1 MSNDDYRIVTVNVS
15 QTVGAIP
22 STLQQT
28 GVIISNGATTLA
40 AKTPTLITSY
50 AEFTAIANDTAAT
63 YAAVNAAVTT
73 FFAQG
78 NSLGIYIMEVGAV
91 VDAGIDAVAAYMA
104 DPEVRFYTYLVPVA
118 WDGNAKLVTLGRN
131 NAANTSMVYFFID
144 TDAGPSKYHYK
155 TIKSFVATQ
164 KSADPTICNSAAAMW
179 QFISASPSDINKVPP
194 MAFRYLIGVTALV
207 AKGAV
212 KTLLTT
218 NYVNYVGT
226 GAEGGIS
233 NTVYFNGMSS
243 DGNDLTY
250 WYSVDWIQ
258 INVQMA
264 LANEIFNGSNNPIN
278 PLYYE
283 QRGIDRLQNRAQSV
297 FNSGVTYGLVN
308 GNPVVGAVPFRTY
321 VKNNPNDY
329 AIGRYAGLSAEYTPM
344 RGFMKIIFNVV
355 VTMQLS

>member
-1 MSNDDYRIVTVNVS
+1 MSNDNYQIVTVNVS

-28 GVIISNGATTLA
+28 GVIVSNGATSLTN
-40 AKTPTLITSY
+40 KSIELITSY
-50 AEFTAIANDTAAT
+50 AEFTAIANEAAAT
-63 YAAVNAAVTT
+63 YPALNAMVST

-78 NSLGIYIMEVGAV
+78 GSLSVYIMEVGEVTDDGIAAV
-91 VDAGIDAVAAYMA
+91 EAWIT
-104 DPEVRFYTYLVPVA
+104 DPDVRFYTWLVPA
-118 WDGNAKLVTLGRN
+118 SWDGNEKLIELGRSHS
-131 NAANTSMVYFFID
+131 ASSAMVYFFID
-144 TDAGPSKYHYK
+144 TDASQGKYPYK
-155 TIKSFVATQ
+155 TIKSFIPTQ
-164 KSADPTICNSAAAMW
+164 KSDNPAIGNSAAAMW

-194 MAFRYLIGVTALV
+194 MAFRYLLGVTPLT
-207 AKGAV
+207 AKGSV
-212 KTLLTT
+212 KKQLTS
-218 NYVNYVGT
+218 NFVNYVGT

-233 NTVYFNGMSS
+233 NVVYFNGMSA

-258 INVQMA
+258 INVAMA
-264 LANEIFNGSNNPIN
+264 LSNEIINGSNNPIN
-278 PLYYE
+278 PLYYD
-283 QRGIDRLQNRAQSV
+283 QKGIDRLQNRAQGV

-329 AIGRYAGLSAEYTPM
+329 QIGRYAGLSAEYTPM
-344 RGFMKIIFNVV
+344 RGFTRIIFNVN